1 MVPGIQYLEKIR
13 LLEYRTMGIQTSG
26 NNPNPN
32 IIIRNADPVLIGV
45 IQFVGFAACVIFCYL
60 QIIRKINT
68 DLGII

>member
-1 MVPGIQYLEKIR
+1 
-13 LLEYRTMGIQTSG
+13 MGIQSSG

-32 IIIRNADPVLIGV
+32 IILRNADPVLIGV